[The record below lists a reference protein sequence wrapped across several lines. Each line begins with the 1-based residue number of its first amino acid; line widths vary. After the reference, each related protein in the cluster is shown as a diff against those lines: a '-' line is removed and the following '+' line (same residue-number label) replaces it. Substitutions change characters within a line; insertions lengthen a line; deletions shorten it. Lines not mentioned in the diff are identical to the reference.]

1 MKKSI
6 IGLTLLPVLLA
17 ACAIEG
23 VGFDGRVNAYRN
35 AAADGRE
42 FAALNRG
49 TRDAAWYAG
58 WCGAIEPHFRRMS
71 EQHARVD
78 RYCAAMQ
85 AQPKEAEAI
94 RSDLVAD
101 LSSGNSHAV
110 DNRDEVLR
118 GLGISAQLQQAQ
130 AQQLQA
136 QAMQVQAANAS
147 RPIFVQP
154 NTAVHCTSTRF
165 GNQVNTNCN

>member
-1 MKKSI
+1 MKKTS
-6 IGLTLLPVLLA
+6 IGLVLLPVLLA

-49 TRDAAWYAG
+49 AHDAAWFVG

-71 EQHARVD
+71 EQHARVE

-85 AQPKEAEAI
+85 ANPNDAEPI
-94 RSDLVAD
+94 RSDLIAY
-101 LSSGNSHAV
+101 LSSGNSYAIDH
-110 DNRDEVLR
+110 RDEVLR

-130 AQQLQA
+130 AEQLQA
-136 QAMQVQAANAS
+136 QAMQAQALSAS
-147 RPIFVQP
+147 RPIVVQP

-165 GNQVNTNCN
+165 GNQVNTSCN